1 MAELSQRS
9 NVILAALLTSISI
22 NRVQAICD
30 DFDIPYVSEDSI
42 DDLRVKVRNN
52 ILDLAKNGLVSAVV
66 QPQPVEQ
73 PVIDEVVGSPEE
85 DDYLDIPDAPI
96 VFKKAFDFVKDTS
109 LPNEN
114 DLLAFQVGVNSD
126 TYQSVVQKIRA
137 EGSNAVIQGLLMNKQ
152 ISGIDSQI
160 ADRAG
165 VGEPG
170 VGPAAEIADADGGHG
185 IDDASGSAGAHRSPP
200 CRAGS

>member
-109 LPNEN
+109 LPNDDDEPKKPKRIKLDI
-114 DLLAFQVGVNSD
+114 DLD
-126 TYQSVVQKIRA
+126 
-137 EGSNAVIQGLLMNKQ
+137 
-152 ISGIDSQI
+152 
-160 ADRAG
+160 
-165 VGEPG
+165 
-170 VGPAAEIADADGGHG
+170 
-185 IDDASGSAGAHRSPP
+185 
-200 CRAGS
+200 